1 MDSTEIVLRSL
12 SSARKPGVENGC
24 KKSRLPMF
32 HSWADNLCNHCVYI
46 CTTLASQL
54 ASTTFTKSNKENH
67 FISKRL
73 KVPPH
78 TFFVL
83 ACYIEESG
91 QKRNQTWFL
100 FNLTPSKELYMI
112 HIKVYPSRNQRS
124 PCKIIF
130 YVSDYVCGFF
140 Q

>member
-1 MDSTEIVLRSL
+1 MGAKNQGCQCFILGQTTCAIIVCIYV
-12 SSARKPGVENGC
+12 P
-24 KKSRLPMF
+24 
-32 HSWADNLCNHCVYI
+32 HW
-46 CTTLASQL
+46 L

-100 FNLTPSKELYMI
+100 FNLTPSKEL
-112 HIKVYPSRNQRS
+112 
-124 PCKIIF
+124 
-130 YVSDYVCGFF
+130 
-140 Q
+140 